1 MAKVSEIDNLTAIK
15 AELRHAMSERRRRA
29 AAEAPPSAP
38 MQARDRFLKSI
49 PLHAGAIVSAF
60 WPLPDEFDTKPLMRA
75 LHEAGHPIGLPVV
88 QKRGLPLKFRLWTP
102 DTKLTRGNFNVEIPG
117 DECAECVPE
126 VLIVPLLAFD
136 RAGYRLGYGGGF
148 YDRTIA
154 MLRAAGTPIACGW
167 GYAGQ
172 EIDAVPHDDTD
183 ARLDWVVTETE
194 AIRIAR

>member
-1 MAKVSEIDNLTAIK
+1 MASVSEIDNLTSTK
-15 AELRHAMSERRRRA
+15 AALRLEMAERRRRA
-29 AAEAPPSAP
+29 ADEAPPSAP
-38 MQARDRFLKSI
+38 LQARDHFLANI
-49 PLHAGAIVSAF
+49 PRHAGAIVSAF

-102 DTKLTRGNFNVEIPG
+102 DTKLMRGNFNVEIPG
-117 DECAECVPE
+117 DDCAECVPE
-126 VLIVPLLAFD
+126 ILIVPLLAFD
-136 RAGYRLGYGGGF
+136 RRGYRLGYGGGF

-154 MLRAAGTPIACGW
+154 MLRAAGTPVACGW
-167 GYAGQ
+167 AYGGQ

-183 ARLDWVVTETE
+183 ARLDWVVTERG

>member
-1 MAKVSEIDNLTAIK
+1 MATVSEVDNLASTK
-15 AELRHAMSERRRRA
+15 AALRHEMAERRRRA

-38 MQARDRFLKSI
+38 LQARDHFLATI
-49 PLHAGAIVSAF
+49 PLHPGAIVSAF

-75 LHEAGHPIGLPVV
+75 LHDAGHPIGLPVV

-102 DTKLTRGNFNVEIPG
+102 ETKLARGNFNVEIPG
-117 DECAECVPE
+117 DDCAECVPE

-136 RAGYRLGYGGGF
+136 RQGYRLGYGGGF

-154 MLRAAGTPIACGW
+154 LLRGVGTPIACGW
-167 GYAGQ
+167 AYAGQ
-172 EIDAVPHDDTD
+172 EIDAVPHDATD

>member
-1 MAKVSEIDNLTAIK
+1 MATVSEIDDLTSVK
-15 AELRHAMSERRRRA
+15 AALRHETAERRRRA

-38 MQARDRFLKSI
+38 LQARDRFLATI
-49 PLHAGAIVSAF
+49 PLRAGAVVSAF

-75 LHEAGHPIGLPVV
+75 LHDAGHPIGLPVV

-102 DTKLTRGNFNVEIPG
+102 ETKLTRGNFNVEIPG
-117 DECAECVPE
+117 DECAECRPD

-136 RAGYRLGYGGGF
+136 REGYRLGYGGGF

-154 MLRAAGTPIACGW
+154 TLRGAGTPIAVGW
-167 GYAGQ
+167 AYAGQ